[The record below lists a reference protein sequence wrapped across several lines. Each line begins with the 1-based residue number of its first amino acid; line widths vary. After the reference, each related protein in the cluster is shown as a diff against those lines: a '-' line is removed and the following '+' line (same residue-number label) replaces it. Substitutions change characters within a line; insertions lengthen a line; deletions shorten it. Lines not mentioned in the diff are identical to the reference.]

1 MPQGHFTGGAFRLFH
16 NRLFGLDF
24 FGGFGLAAAFFEL
37 YGEFWNRGVLDHAS
51 KETARVRNA
60 RITDCGY

>member
-1 MPQGHFTGGAFRLFH
+1 MSSVPRLQPVDPAA
-16 NRLFGLDF
+16 RSVFGSILAHQP
-24 FGGFGLAAAFFEL
+24 GLAAAFFDL
-37 YGEFWNRGVLDHAS
+37 YGEFWSRGVLDHAT

>member
-1 MPQGHFTGGAFRLFH
+1 MSTTPRLVPVDP
-16 NRLFGLDF
+16 NARSVFGSILAHQP
-24 FGGFGLAAAFFEL
+24 GLAAAFFEL

-51 KETARVRNA
+51 KETSRMRNA

>member
-1 MPQGHFTGGAFRLFH
+1 MSSVPRLAPVDAAA
-16 NRLFGLDF
+16 RSVFGSILAHQP
-24 FGGFGLAAAFFEL
+24 GLAAAFFDL
-37 YGEFWNRGVLDHAS
+37 YGEFWNRGVLDHAT

>member
-1 MPQGHFTGGAFRLFH
+1 MSSIPRLQPVDLSA
-16 NRLFGLDF
+16 RSVFGSILAHQPA
-24 FGGFGLAAAFFEL
+24 LAAAFFDL
-37 YGEFWNRGVLDHAS
+37 YGEFWNRGVLDHAT

>member
-1 MPQGHFTGGAFRLFH
+1 MSTNPRLEPVDPTA
-16 NRLFGLDF
+16 RSVFGSILAHQPS
-24 FGGFGLAAAFFEL
+24 LAAGFFAL
-37 YGEFWNRGVLDHAS
+37 YGEFWNRGVLDHAT

>member
-1 MPQGHFTGGAFRLFH
+1 MSTNPRLVPVDP
-16 NRLFGLDF
+16 NARSVFGSILAHQPT
-24 FGGFGLAAAFFEL
+24 LAAGFFSL
-37 YGEFWNRGVLDHAS
+37 YGEFWNRGELDHAT

>member
-1 MPQGHFTGGAFRLFH
+1 MSSVPRLAPVDPAA
-16 NRLFGLDF
+16 RSVFGSILAHQPC
-24 FGGFGLAAAFFEL
+24 LAAAFFDL
-37 YGEFWNRGVLDHAS
+37 YGEFWNRGVLDHAT

>member
-1 MPQGHFTGGAFRLFH
+1 MSSVPRLQPVDPAA
-16 NRLFGLDF
+16 RSVFGSILAHQPE
-24 FGGFGLAAAFFEL
+24 LAAAFFDL
-37 YGEFWNRGVLDHAS
+37 YGEFWNRGVLDHAT